1 MGIGGAAVFSLVV
14 VACEFMRARYR
25 AWWMSTDGPALW
37 CAGISGMRHHPQDL
51 RRSEPKGG
59 VR

>member
-51 RRSEPKGG
+51 
-59 VR
+59 